1 MDIGQKH
8 KIEDFQL
15 LKCSFYKLQAYH
27 VGLNAESNPPVA
39 GTPANDQ
46 EKWTFGFGR
55 VRGLV
60 CTIAVLFGDSS
71 FFSRGKFSPYP
82 LS

>member
-1 MDIGQKH
+1 MLTR
-8 KIEDFQL
+8 E
-15 LKCSFYKLQAYH
+15 A
-27 VGLNAESNPPVA
+27 A
-39 GTPANDQ
+39 TPANDQ

-60 CTIAVLFGDSS
+60 CTITVSFDDSS
-71 FFSRGKFSPYP
+71 FFSHGKFSPYP

>member
-1 MDIGQKH
+1 MLTR
-8 KIEDFQL
+8 E
-15 LKCSFYKLQAYH
+15 A
-27 VGLNAESNPPVA
+27 A
-39 GTPANDQ
+39 TPANDQ

-60 CTIAVLFGDSS
+60 CTIAVSFGNSS
-71 FFSRGKFSPYP
+71 FSHGKFNLYP